1 MARKVLELVPASGIL
16 RQTANLVYE
25 QSDASETPMPSKLV
39 LGRSDGTI
47 HPDWLPSGVLSV
59 RVRTTTFDPDV
70 PTVRTLVVGSGD
82 LFDLGNNTVRI
93 RTASDASGGGGVGGT
108 VSDGDKVDI
117 TVSASGSVWT
127 INPGVVTYS
136 KIQEVTGARLLGR
149 QSGSNGTVQEL
160 QPGFGITISGT
171 YLRLGS
177 HTFPSF
183 NPPASG
189 LVDFWDVESGVTV
202 DANNLVSAWTGVNG
216 NQFTRADFS
225 TPADLYLRTYRSI
238 RFLSFRRNS
247 YLTSSLFPVLGD
259 GDRTLFIVCRL
270 PARFDYHFAHIL
282 GYGTF
287 TVFKFF
293 CIAVSLNYN
302 LNIGFDLNG
311 LFDYSYYC
319 YPGFMTIALSRQ
331 GNLIHTY
338 VNGIN
343 FFTYT
348 TSNVDTGNAIG
359 LQVGRTGSFGSPATP
374 AFVFAVGAW
383 SRALTQSEIE
393 ALTET
398 ADRRYATLFLPG

>member
-1 MARKVLELVPASGIL
+1 MARKVLELVSGSGIL

-47 HPDWLPSGVLSV
+47 HPNWLPSGVFNI

-70 PTVRTLVVGSGD
+70 PAVRTLVVGSGD

-136 KIQEVTGARLLGR
+136 KIQEVTEARLLGR
-149 QSGSNGTVQEL
+149 QSGSSGTVQEL

-171 YLRLGS
+171 YLRLGP

-183 NPPASG
+183 DPPASG
-189 LVDFWDVESGVTV
+189 LVDFWDAESGVTV

-216 NQFTRADFS
+216 NQLTRS
-225 TPADLYLRTYRSI
+225 GTPPDLYLRTYRST

-247 YLTSSLFPVLGD
+247 WLTSSLFPVLGN
-259 GDRTLFIVCRL
+259 GDRTLFVVCRL
-270 PARFDYHFAHIL
+270 PPSFAYNSITHFVF
-282 GYGTF
+282 YGTSTTYGLF
-287 TVFKFF
+287 S
-293 CIAVSLNYN
+293 ILVSHNN
-302 LNIGFDLNG
+302 IINIGFDLYN
-311 LFDYSYYC
+311 SYMHSFYC
-319 YPGFMTIALSRQ
+319 YPGLMTIALCRRN
-331 GNLIHTY
+331 NLIELY
-338 VNGIN
+338 INGVNFLTDSTSSIN
-343 FFTYT
+343 
-348 TSNVDTGNAIG
+348 TGNSMP
-359 LQVGRTGSFGSPATP
+359 LQVGRSGLSSTIATTS
-374 AFVFAVGAW
+374 FVFAVGAW
-383 SRALTQSEIE
+383 SRALSTTEIQN
-393 ALTET
+393 LTEI